1 MSTIAR
7 PLDPAAA
14 AGTTPA
20 PRTGARLLA
29 LAGSAGLAA
38 GLGAFALLASSD
50 HLVHPLGYGLL
61 VANVVLSST
70 AAGIVWLVRRPASR
84 VGVLLLL
91 LAASASV
98 VGLQGV
104 SSPVLHSVGVL
115 FDAVLFLVAYWAVF
129 AFPHGRLEGP
139 VDRLLLLAPTV
150 VVVIS
155 FVPWFLFSPVVA
167 GGAPLARCT
176 AACPENGLLIA
187 DRPGIAAG
195 VGRAEDVLAVVVAA
209 FIAAVLVYRIVAA
222 TRPRRRALLPV
233 YVPALL
239 LTIPFGVYRL
249 PAFGASFD
257 AETMRRIGW
266 FLTAGR
272 STLAYGFLLSLVL
285 AALFADGA
293 LKTIVRRVRHTP
305 HPAHLQAVI
314 AAALDD
320 RALLLAF
327 RGPAKDEFVG
337 VDGEPIA
344 VRDVAPGLSASPVRR
359 EGSTVAYIV
368 HDAALDADPELVEAA
383 GDAMLLALESG
394 RLERELRETIADLRA
409 SRDRLAAARDT
420 ERRRI
425 ERDLH
430 DGAQQHLFALG
441 LKAELAAKKVAAEN
455 PALARELYQMGAA
468 LDEVVDELRNLAQA
482 IAPPA
487 LADFGLEGALRIVAQ
502 RATPPARYSPGG
514 IGRYPEGIETAV
526 YFCCVEAV
534 QNVARHGGAGAR
546 ASISVWE
553 GPGSIW
559 FEVTDDGEGFRP
571 DGDAR
576 RRGNGLKGM
585 ADRVEALGGTLT
597 VDSAP
602 GRGTRV
608 RGAMPASPAD
618 RVA

>member
-7 PLDPAAA
+7 PFEPAAA
-14 AGTTPA
+14 AGSTPA
-20 PRTGARLLA
+20 PRTRARLLA
-29 LAGSAGLAA
+29 LAGVAGLAA
-38 GLGAFALLASSD
+38 AAGDFALVATSD
-50 HLVHPLGYGLL
+50 HLVHPLAYGLF

-70 AAGIVWLVRRPASR
+70 AAGIAWLVRRPGNR
-84 VGVLLLL
+84 VGVLLLAL
-91 LAASASV
+91 GATASV
-98 VGLQGV
+98 IGLQGA
-104 SSPVLHSVGVL
+104 SNAELHSVGVF
-115 FDAVLFLVAYWAVF
+115 FDAVFFLVAYWAVF
-129 AFPHGRLEGP
+129 AFPQGRLEGR

-150 VVVIS
+150 VVLIS

-176 AACPENGLLIA
+176 TACPANGLMIA

-195 VGRAEDVLAVVVAA
+195 LGRTEDVLAVVVAA
-209 FIAAVLVYRIVAA
+209 FIATVLVARVVTA

-249 PAFGASFD
+249 PAFGVSFD

-285 AALFADGA
+285 AALFADSA

-314 AAALDD
+314 AGALDD
-320 RALLLAF
+320 RALRLAF
-327 RGPAKDEFVG
+327 RGASTDEFVG

-344 VRDVAPGLSASPVRR
+344 VRGLPPGLSASPVRR

-368 HDAALDADPELVEAA
+368 HDEGLDADPELVEAA

-394 RLERELRETIADLRA
+394 RLERELRETIVDLRA

-441 LKAELAAKKVAAEN
+441 LRAELAAKKVEAEN
-455 PALARELYQMGAA
+455 PALARELLQMGEA

-502 RATPPARYSPGG
+502 RAAPPARFSPSG

-553 GPGSIW
+553 GPGAVW
-559 FEVTDDGEGFRP
+559 FEVTDDGVGFRP
-571 DGDAR
+571 GGDAR
-576 RRGNGLKGM
+576 RRGNGLTGM
-585 ADRVEALGGTLT
+585 ADRVEALGGSIA
-597 VDSAP
+597 VESAP

-608 RGAMPASPAD
+608 RGAIPTSPAD